1 MKHSLHHEH
10 FAAWSVLVLVVGVA
24 PLCPERAIAVDTPSW
39 GGGRGKPLSRRVPQ
53 GIVSGRPQG
62 QSRRVGWIASPPSV
76 PLGCRPS

>member
-39 GGGRGKPLSRRVPQ
+39 GRRQGETPFETSAPRDRIWSASRAEPARGR
-53 GIVSGRPQG
+53 
-62 QSRRVGWIASPPSV
+62 IASPPSV